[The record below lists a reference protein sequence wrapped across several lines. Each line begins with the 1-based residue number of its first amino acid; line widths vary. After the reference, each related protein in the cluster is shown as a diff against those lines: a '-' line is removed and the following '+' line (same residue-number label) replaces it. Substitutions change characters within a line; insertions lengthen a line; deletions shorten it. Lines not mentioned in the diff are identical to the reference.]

1 MYKLVMNFVTIILA
15 AGQGKRMRSKLPK
28 PLHRLGGKPLLGW
41 ALDAAMM
48 AGADRQIVITPDE
61 AAPVTDFISA
71 WGKARGSTPE
81 TVVQHPPQGTG
92 HAVAV
97 TRDLLGSTEGV
108 AVVTFADTPLLR
120 AETFRRMVAA
130 IADTDSAVACLG
142 MTVENP
148 HGYGRMIMDQHG
160 SLHRI
165 TEEKDATPA
174 EREINFVNAG
184 IMAIRLPLVFELLDD
199 IGTDNASGEQY
210 LTDVVA
216 AARQRGLNV
225 TAMEADPEEVMGIND
240 RADLAMA
247 EAALQKRLR
256 QAAMESGA
264 TLVAPETVFLNH
276 DTVLEEDVIIEPH
289 VVFGP
294 GVHIGEGTEIRS
306 FCHLEGVKTGACCM
320 IGPYARLRP
329 GTDLAEGVRIGN
341 FVETKNTT
349 MGALAKANH
358 LSYVGDSTVGSKAN
372 IGAGTITC
380 NYDGYNK
387 HQTVIGA
394 EAFIGSNTALVAPVS
409 IGDRAIIGAGSTIT
423 KDVEDD
429 ALALSRAEM
438 KVSSG
443 AAPRLRKKLGKK
455 S

>member
-1 MYKLVMNFVTIILA
+1 MNFVTIILA

-48 AGADRQIVITPDE
+48 AGADREIVITPED
-61 AAPVTDFISA
+61 AAPITDFISA
-71 WGKARGSTPE
+71 WGKARGSKPE

-97 TRDLLGSTEGV
+97 TRDLLGITDGI
-108 AVVTFADTPLLR
+108 AIVTFADTPLLR
-120 AETFRRMVAA
+120 AETFRRMVKA
-130 IADTDSAVACLG
+130 IAETDAAVACLG

-148 HGYGRMIMDQHG
+148 HGYGRMVMDNGTLQ
-160 SLHRI
+160 RI
-165 TEEKDATPA
+165 TEEKDATPE
-174 EREINFVNAG
+174 ERQINFVNAG
-184 IMAIRLPLVFELLDD
+184 IMAIRLPLVFDLLDD
-199 IGTDNASGEQY
+199 VGMNNASGEQY

-256 QAAMESGA
+256 HAAMESGA
-264 TLVAPETVFLNH
+264 TLVAPDTVFLNH

-329 GTDLAEGVRIGN
+329 GTDLAEGVGSAILSKPKTPPWVLWQKPIISAMSVTAQSAARPTSARERSPAIMTATTS
-341 FVETKNTT
+341 TKP
-349 MGALAKANH
+349 LSEPKH
-358 LSYVGDSTVGSKAN
+358 LSARTQRLWRRS
-372 IGAGTITC
+372 
-380 NYDGYNK
+380 
-387 HQTVIGA
+387 
-394 EAFIGSNTALVAPVS
+394 VS
-409 IGDRAIIGAGSTIT
+409 ATGR
-423 KDVEDD
+423 
-429 ALALSRAEM
+429 
-438 KVSSG
+438 SSVP
-443 AAPRLRKKLGKK
+443 AVPLRKMSRMMPLH
-455 S
+455 

>member
-1 MYKLVMNFVTIILA
+1 MYKLGMNFVTIILA

-48 AGADRQIVITPDE
+48 AGADRQIVITPED
-61 AAPVTDFISA
+61 AAPITDFISA
-71 WGKARGSTPE
+71 WGKARGNKPE

-97 TRDLLGSTEGV
+97 TRGLLGTTDGI
-108 AVVTFADTPLLR
+108 AIVTFADTPLLR
-120 AETFRRMVAA
+120 AETFRRMVTA
-130 IADTDSAVACLG
+130 IAETDAAVACLG

-148 HGYGRMIMDQHG
+148 HGYGRMVMDNGTLQ
-160 SLHRI
+160 RI
-165 TEEKDATPA
+165 TEEKDATPE
-174 EREINFVNAG
+174 ERQINFVNAG
-184 IMAIRLPLVFELLDD
+184 IMAIRLPLVFDLLDD
-199 IGTDNASGEQY
+199 VGMDNASGEQY

-256 QAAMESGA
+256 HAAMESGA
-264 TLVAPETVFLNH
+264 TLVAPDTVFLNH

-289 VVFGP
+289 VVFGS

-358 LSYVGDSTVGSKAN
+358 LSYVGDSAVGSKAN

-387 HQTVIGA
+387 HKTVIGA

-409 IGDRAIIGAGSTIT
+409 VGDRAIIGAGSTIT
-423 KDVEDD
+423 KDVADD
-429 ALALSRAEM
+429 ALALTRAEM
-438 KVSSG
+438 KVSAG